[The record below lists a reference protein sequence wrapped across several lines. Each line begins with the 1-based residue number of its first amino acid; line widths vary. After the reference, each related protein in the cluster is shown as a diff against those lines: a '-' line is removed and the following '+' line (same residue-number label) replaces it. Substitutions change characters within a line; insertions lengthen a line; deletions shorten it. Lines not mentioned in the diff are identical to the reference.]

1 VRKVAKLLLGLAT
14 AWQLAYMLLYA
25 GTLLQVLAS
34 GFAPLPAGAAS
45 LPEGFGALFAVHLA
59 TLVLMLALA
68 AFYLAHAVRS
78 PRVPARWRGAWIAGN
93 VLGGV
98 LAQLPYWY
106 LYVWREPDPLPTAC
120 VRPGPGAPDVTPSS
134 SASPGSPG

>member
-1 VRKVAKLLLGLAT
+1 VGKVVKLLLGLAT
-14 AWQLAYMLLYA
+14 AWQLAYMILYA
-25 GTLLQVLAS
+25 PTLLQVLAS
-34 GFAPLPAGAAS
+34 GFAPLPAGAEG
-45 LPEGFGALFAVHLA
+45 LPEGFGAQFGVHLL

-68 AFYLAHAVRS
+68 AFYLADAARS

-93 VLGGV
+93 VVGGV

-106 LYVWREPDPLPTAC
+106 LYVWRDPEPLPTIC
-120 VRPGPGAPDVTPSS
+120 VRPGPGAPGVTPSS